1 MHTNTRNINVDT
13 AKKASNGRFYNMKNI
28 NHTQKG
34 NQGFR
39 IRITSDIEDA
49 LHLVNTEKVELSQ
62 KQKFRLSEQDSY
74 VKKVRVMLITGEN
87 DRVIASCTAYFVNG
101 ALLRRRML
109 VPKEPAKEIAS
120 SESFLAARH
129 ANYIVDGINFVQLSD
144 LYVLPEYQRQG
155 LATWLVAETP
165 ELLEEFFGLTFQ
177 YVLAPLSADVFKS
190 ELASI
195 GRSEFK
201 KARFLK
207 NRRHTVSDILRKL
220 GYEADASTQDSI
232 FFKEY

>member
-13 AKKASNGRFYNMKNI
+13 AKKASNGRFYNMKDI

-49 LHLVNTEKVELSQ
+49 LHLVNTEEVELSQ

-74 VKKVRVMLITGEN
+74 VKKVRVMLVAGTN
-87 DRVIASCTAYFVNG
+87 DHVIASCTAHFVNG

-109 VPKEPAKEIAS
+109 VPQEPAEEIAP
-120 SESFLAARH
+120 SELFLAERH
-129 ANYIVDGINFVQLSD
+129 VNYIVDGINFVQLSD
-144 LYVLPEYQRQG
+144 LYVLPEYQGQG

-177 YVLAPLSADVFKS
+177 YVIAPLSADVFKS

-195 GRSEFK
+195 GKSEFK
-201 KARFLK
+201 KTLFLRK
-207 NRRHTVSDILRKL
+207 RKHTVSDILRKL
-220 GYEADASTQDSI
+220 GYEADASAQDSI
-232 FFKEY
+232 FFKKY